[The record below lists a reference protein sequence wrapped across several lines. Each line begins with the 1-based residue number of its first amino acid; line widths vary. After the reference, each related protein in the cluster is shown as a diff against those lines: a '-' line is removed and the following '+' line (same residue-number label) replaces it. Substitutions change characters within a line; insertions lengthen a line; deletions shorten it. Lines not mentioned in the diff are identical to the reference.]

1 MSSPA
6 RIPGAAMRI
15 DTSQNRL
22 AGLRPR
28 EAASSS
34 SAGSTPA
41 NAVLAAMMRNG
52 PATNVCA
59 STTPTIVPVS
69 SSLKR
74 LPSHVY
80 GPTM

>member
-1 MSSPA
+1 M
-6 RIPGAAMRI
+6 PGAAMRI

-22 AGLRPR
+22 AGRRPR
-28 EAASSS
+28 EAARSS
-34 SAGSTPA
+34 SAGSMPA
-41 NAVLAAMMRNG
+41 NAARAAMMRNG

-59 STTPTIVPVS
+59 STTPTTVPVS
-69 SSLKR
+69 SSLNR

>member
-1 MSSPA
+1 M
-6 RIPGAAMRI
+6 PGAAMRI